1 MPDAPIPVRLQ
12 RGLPTWAVVVL
23 VVVLA
28 ALVTGVAVVGERT
41 AGPRTGAP
49 EGSPSPPQA
58 DVTAPP
64 FPAAPMAVTDRA
76 TLTVPEETR
85 FAEGTF
91 WAEAGAAYL
100 VTMDLSSHKPA
111 GSGGRS
117 MYLGVTLSCV
127 PRAGGTG
134 ISAGG
139 TQNMITAQPTS
150 FANQGLIRVPEEGPV
165 DCSVKA
171 SAPYDDVASDGTAF
185 PLETTWRVEAVGEG
199 SASALADALPTTLEP
214 GTTRTALVQDI
225 PRDAVADGDLRALA
239 SLHLTTCTIVNGSRE
254 DGRAWCAEGSLD
266 EGGSIVA
273 VTLTASL
280 LDDRGEVCAQ
290 LGATS
295 AGPDHIDLYRHHR
308 LLSLD
313 LQSTL
318 PARPCGETVRVS
330 ADVRNDGPALLVV
343 HRSNSTL
350 VVADD

>member
-1 MPDAPIPVRLQ
+1 MPESPITVCRQ
-12 RGLPTWAVVVL
+12 RGMPARPVVVL
-23 VVVLA
+23 VVLV
-28 ALVTGVAVVGERT
+28 ALVIGVVAIGQRT
-41 AGPRTGAP
+41 AGPRTESP
-49 EGSPSPPQA
+49 EGSPSSSQVQA
-58 DVTAPP
+58 TAPP
-64 FPAAPMAVTDRA
+64 FPAAPMSVTDRT
-76 TLTVPEETR
+76 TLMVPEEAR
-85 FAEGTF
+85 FAESTF
-91 WAEAGAAYL
+91 WARAGTAYL
-100 VTMDLSSHKPA
+100 VTMDLFSRKPA

-117 MYLGVTLSCV
+117 MYLAVTLSCV

-150 FANQGLIRVPEEGPV
+150 FANQGLIRVSEDGPV

-171 SAPYDDVASDGTAF
+171 SAPYDDVASAGTAF

-199 SASALADALPTTLEP
+199 SASAPDDSLPTTLES
-214 GTTRTALVQDI
+214 GTTRTVLVLDI
-225 PRDAVADGDLRALA
+225 PRESVTDGDLRTMT

-254 DGRAWCAEGSLD
+254 DGRAWCEEGSLH
-266 EGGSIVA
+266 EGGSVVA

-290 LGATS
+290 LGTTS
-295 AGPDHIDLYRHHR
+295 AGPDHIDRYRHHR

-313 LQSTL
+313 LQSSM
-318 PARPCGETVRVS
+318 PEQPCGDMVRVR
-330 ADVRNDGPALLVV
+330 ADLRNDGPAPLVV